1 MVFRAQKQ
9 SADFGRFRCS
19 SRELLRLWRFRFEIF
34 AFSAGLLNGRF
45 CFMPHF
51 GCSCRRRSVFWRF
64 RMRTHRRHRFRAVFG
79 PLVENF
85 SRSSK
90 IAVRECP
97 VSDRILERPSWFHP
111 EFGVVQSARAF
122 DVPFGGVF
130 GPDFRR
136 FRFPTRELLRSS
148 TVRVRGFSAFGRIL
162 GRPSSLPAVWGWAPP
177 VMCRFEQFSQVF
189 GAWAPEIASF

>member
-1 MVFRAQKQ
+1 
-9 SADFGRFRCS
+9 
-19 SRELLRLWRFRFEIF
+19 
-34 AFSAGLLNGRF
+34 
-45 CFMPHF
+45 
-51 GCSCRRRSVFWRF
+51 
-64 RMRTHRRHRFRAVFG
+64 MRTHRRHRFRAVFG

-85 SRSSK
+85 SRSSN

-97 VSDRILERPSWFHP
+97 VSDRVLERPSWFHP
-111 EFGVVQSARAF
+111 TFGVVQSVRAL

-148 TVRVRGFSAFGRIL
+148 TVHVRGFSVFGRISD
-162 GRPSSLPAVWGWAPP
+162 RPSPLPAVWGCAPP
-177 VMCRFEQFSQVF
+177 VMCRFERFSQIF